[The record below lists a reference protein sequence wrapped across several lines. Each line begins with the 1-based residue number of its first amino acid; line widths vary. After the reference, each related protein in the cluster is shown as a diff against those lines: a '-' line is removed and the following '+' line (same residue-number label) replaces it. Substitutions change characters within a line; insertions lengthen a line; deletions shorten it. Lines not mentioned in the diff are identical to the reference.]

1 MMRTL
6 YVTSLVVG
14 MVAWL
19 WALTTGIVWILGA

>member
-1 MMRTL
+1 MRSL

-19 WALTTGIVWILGA
+19 WAITTGIVWVFGA

>member
-1 MMRTL
+1 MRSI

-19 WALTTGIVWILGA
+19 WALTTGIAWMFGA